1 MDPFIPGIKE
11 NNLYPEMEE
20 FTIFQRF
27 GLSIHFQLQLAQKTF
42 LSVIHKREDKSTKT
56 ELTQRLYF
64 IIYEKRTNI
73 CSNSDRLKAQVLTTA
88 NANK

>member
-27 GLSIHFQLQLAQKTF
+27 GLSIHFQLQLAQKSF
-42 LSVIHKREDKSTKT
+42 LSVLHKREDKSRKT
-56 ELTQRLYF
+56 ELIQRLYF

-73 CSNSDRLKAQVLTTA
+73 YSNSDKDSRLRY
-88 NANK
+88 